1 MALLTFGAIGS
12 ASCGSSDQNH
22 RARETGG
29 AGGEGGLPTASAAG
43 PNSGGSSEPVGAS
56 GQGGAPSPGGG
67 GEGGAAGSS
76 GTSAGAGGDDAVAI
90 GGAGDAGGAAGTLGG
105 AGASG
110 GVGGEGGSAPP
121 AFIVYNTGV
130 DDQGVVLEGGAV
142 DPHYTL
148 LQSPDTTY
156 TGPDAIVTT
165 HIAAGF
171 WLAQSDTSK
180 WIAPT
185 PNQSYPG
192 ADPCNATGIYVWRT
206 TFDLTGYDLEAFS
219 ISGGWASDN
228 YGTAV
233 RLNGVVTGF
242 TNGGY
247 SGLSAFTLDSGF
259 VAGVNTLDFEVTDVG
274 CPNGLRVEM
283 TADTGAGGAG
293 GASTE

>member
-1 MALLTFGAIGS
+1 MAVLTLGAIGT
-12 ASCGSSDQNH
+12 ASCGSSDQNN

-29 AGGEGGLPTASAAG
+29 AGGGGGVPAASAAG
-43 PNSGGSSEPVGAS
+43 PNSGGSGEPVGIA
-56 GQGGAPSPGGG
+56 GQGGSPSPGAG
-67 GEGGAAGSS
+67 GEGGGAGSL
-76 GTSAGAGGDDAVAI
+76 GTSAGAGGDDAMAI
-90 GGAGDAGGAAGTLGG
+90 GGAGGAGGAGGTLGG
-105 AGASG
+105 AGAG
-110 GVGGEGGSAPP
+110 AGGEGGSAPP

-165 HIAAGF
+165 QIAAGY

-192 ADPCNATGIYVWRT
+192 ADPCNATGVYVWRT
-206 TFDLTGYDLEAFS
+206 TFDLTGYDLDAFS

-233 RLNGVVTGF
+233 RLNGVVTGL
-242 TNGGY
+242 TNAGY
-247 SGLSAFTLDSGF
+247 SGLSPFTLDSGF
-259 VAGVNTLDFEVTDVG
+259 VSGVNTLDFEVTDVG
-274 CPNGLRVEM
+274 CPNGLRVEL

-293 GASTE
+293 GASTL